1 MTRKIEMKE
10 IGNSN
15 SKNAAAPPP
24 ILWPDGS
31 MLFGER
37 TYVMGIINATPD
49 SFYDGGR
56 NFLIGDAVAA
66 AAKMAAAGADI
77 IDVGG
82 ESSRPGSKRISA
94 EEEIERAVPVI
105 KEIKNSFPS
114 LRVSIDTYKAKVA
127 AAAIEAGAGM
137 INDISAL
144 RMDPDLARVAA
155 AAGVPVCLMH
165 MRGTPET
172 MQIDPD
178 YPDGVCEEIHKFFE
192 ERIAAAV
199 GAGVKQSQ
207 IVLDPGIGFGK
218 TVEHNLEILNR
229 LECFRRLG
237 RPLLIGASRK
247 SFIGKIL
254 DLAPAERL
262 EGSLAAAAVAAA
274 KGADIVRVHDVAE
287 TVRAVRIAD
296 AIVGK

>member
-1 MTRKIEMKE
+1 MKE

-15 SKNAAAPPP
+15 SRNTAVPPP
-24 ILWPDGS
+24 ILWPEGP

-127 AAAIEAGAGM
+127 AAALEAGAGM

-192 ERIAAAV
+192 ERIAEAA
-199 GAGVKQSQ
+199 GAGVKESQ

-254 DLAPAERL
+254 GLASAERL